1 MVQEIGETRNQMGRD
16 LVAKV
21 EQIVGEMRGQK
32 EPYYIVY
39 HAKKDKF
46 KPNTIN
52 AAIRMYR
59 EVPMG
64 ILGILVWYVDN
75 AKGIFEF
82 KPHLSSPPDVPVHP
96 LILSTKKSDFS
107 PRVANQGKI
116 LQVVN

>member
-1 MVQEIGETRNQMGRD
+1 MVQEIGETRNKMAND
-16 LVAKV
+16 LVARV
-21 EQIVGEMRGQK
+21 EQIVNEMKDDK

-52 AAIRMYR
+52 AAIKMYR

-75 AKGIFEF
+75 SKGIFEF
-82 KPHLSSPPDVPVHP
+82 KPHLSSPPDVPVSP
-96 LILSTKKSDFS
+96 LILSSNESDFS